1 MNEHTMRTDT
11 GTGNDNK
18 PDHKSIK
25 SRRLR
30 KTVGAVLL
38 LIVISAFIYGGIW
51 FMASYE
57 PDMLSLIAMQTNDR
71 VTVDETDDYISFAPI
86 SGTSKPGLLYYPG
99 AKVEP
104 EAYAVMAQRLAE
116 AGIPVIIAKMPFNFA
131 IFDADKALALKQTLG
146 IADTWAIGGHSL
158 GGSMAAKVA
167 YENQNAFD
175 ALILFASYPA
185 GKSNDLSASPLKVL
199 SISGSKDAFVTKEKI
214 DDKKPFLPLETIYY
228 DIEGGNHSQ
237 FGNYGLQKGDNV
249 ATIASE
255 AQMDLIVEL
264 VIAFIGGLQ

>member
-1 MNEHTMRTDT
+1 MNDHTFNTDKDDKSV
-11 GTGNDNK
+11 NQ
-18 PDHKSIK
+18 SIK

-30 KTVGAVLL
+30 KTIGTLL
-38 LIVISAFIYGGIW
+38 LLAVMIAVIYGGMW

-57 PDMLSLIAMQTNDR
+57 PDMLSLIAMQTNDK
-71 VTVDETDDYISFAPI
+71 VTVVATDDYISFTPI

-116 AGIPVIIAKMPFNFA
+116 TGVPVIIAKMPFNFA
-131 IFDADKALALKQTLG
+131 VLDADKALSLKKTLG

-167 YENQNAFD
+167 YENPNAFD

-185 GKSNDLSASPLKVL
+185 GKSNDLSGSPLKVL
-199 SISGSKDAFVTKEKI
+199 SISGSRDAFVTKEKI
-214 DDKKPFLPLETIYY
+214 NEKKPFLPQDTIYY

-237 FGNYGLQKGDNV
+237 FGNYGLQKGDHV
-249 ATIASE
+249 ATIDSE
-255 AQMDLIVEL
+255 AQMDQIVEL
-264 VIAFIGGLQ
+264 VIAFMGGLQ

>member
-1 MNEHTMRTDT
+1 MNDDIMNTV
-11 GTGNDNK
+11 NDNK
-18 PDHKSIK
+18 PVKNSIK
-25 SRRLR
+25 SKRLR
-30 KTVGAVLL
+30 KTVFAILL
-38 LIVISAFIYGGIW
+38 LIVMSAIIYGGVW

-57 PDMLSLIAMQTNDR
+57 PDMLSLIAMQSNDK

-131 IFDADKALALKQTLG
+131 IFDADKAMALKQTLG
-146 IADTWAIGGHSL
+146 ITDTWAIGGHSL

-167 YENQNAFD
+167 YENPTAFE

-185 GKSNDLSASPLKVL
+185 GKSNDLSSSPLKVL
-199 SISGSKDAFVTKEKI
+199 SISGSMDAFVTKEKL
-214 DDKKPFLPLETIYY
+214 DEKKPFLPIETIYY

-237 FGNYGLQKGDNV
+237 FGNYGFQKGDNI
-249 ATIASE
+249 ATITAE

-264 VIAFIGGLQ
+264 LIAFMGGLQ